1 MADKETDFVD
11 VGAVTDFA
19 DGEVTPVSAGTRR
32 LAVSR
37 RGDEV
42 AAISGICNHAGGPLG
57 SGRLSGDFVVCPWH
71 AWKFHRV
78 TGVGEP
84 GFEDDRVPAYPVQVA
99 NGRVLVDVANAS
111 KRGRKP
117 HEPHPLSRDHMKR
130 QDGPLRVAGISTTA
144 MNSSEP
150 RFSGSEALLQHA
162 LDHASN
168 TGCESRLIR
177 LNDLK
182 FRACEGY
189 YSISA
194 HACTWP
200 CTITQID
207 PTDELTE
214 VYEAMVHWADVVI
227 IATPIRW
234 GKASSLYFRMA
245 ERLNC
250 VQNQITI
257 ANRVLI
263 NNKVASFIIIGGQD
277 NVQGVAGDMLG
288 YFAELGFH
296 FPPFPYI
303 AHTEGWSAENMERNV
318 RTIKNSE
325 SLRRGAEQLAQRSID
340 LATRL
345 LVTQSAPAVERG
357 GRKAF
362 DDRLSSKSD
371 VTEPNA
377 R

>member
-1 MADKETDFVD
+1 MD
-11 VGAVTDFA
+11 VGAVTDFV
-19 DGEVTPVSAGTRR
+19 DGEVAPVSAGTRR

-57 SGRLSGDFVVCPWH
+57 SGRLSGDYVVCPWH
-71 AWKFHRV
+71 GWKFHRV
-78 TGVGEP
+78 TGMGKP
-84 GFEDDRVPAYPVQVA
+84 GFEQDHVPAYPVRVA
-99 NGRVLVDVANAS
+99 NGRVLVDVANATR
-111 KRGRKP
+111 RGRQK
-117 HEPHPLSRDHMKR
+117 HEPHPLSRDNLSR
-130 QDGPLRVAGISTTA
+130 QDGPIRVAGISTTV

-150 RFSGSEALLQHA
+150 RYSGSEALLQHA
-162 LDHASN
+162 LTHASN
-168 TGCESRLIR
+168 GGCETRLIR

-189 YSISA
+189 YSKSA

-200 CTITQID
+200 CTITQFD
-207 PTDELTE
+207 PADELTE
-214 VYEAMVHWADVVI
+214 VYEALVHWADVVI
-227 IATPIRW
+227 VATPIRW

-263 NNKVASFIIIGGQD
+263 HNKVASFIIIGGQD

-296 FPPFPYI
+296 FPSFPYI
-303 AHTEGWSAENMERNV
+303 AHTEGWSAENLERNV
-318 RTIKNSE
+318 RIIKNSE

-345 LVTQSAPAVERG
+345 IATEPSLTMERG
-357 GRKAF
+357 GRKAY
-362 DDRLSSKSD
+362 DDRFDSESSETDADASD
-371 VTEPNA
+371 I
-377 R
+377 